1 MRITGRQL
9 RQIIKEEVARMM
21 DDEIN
26 LNEDSGTA
34 ANAKRFND
42 DIAINGPLYK
52 EFKSRMPNVFTRIYG
67 ANAPQIDKIVN
78 AKGMNVPVKI
88 NIVLDVGGASP
99 DVFAPLKITDM
110 TFDGEKAA
118 ILPSMG
124 ELGNRPEFKKVSLDM
139 MTEVT
144 FGYGGGQPAGAET
157 IRIKMAKAR

>member
-42 DIAINGPLYK
+42 DIAVNGPLYRD
-52 EFKSRMPNVFTRIYG
+52 FKSRITDVFKRIYG
-67 ANAPQIDKIVN
+67 SNAVQIDKIVT
-78 AKGMNVPVKI
+78 AKGMKVPVKI
-88 NIVLDVGGASP
+88 NIVFDVGGASP
-99 DVFAPLKITDM
+99 DMFAPLKITDM

-118 ILPSMG
+118 VLPSMG
-124 ELGNRPEFKKVSLDM
+124 EYGNNPAFKKVSLDM